1 MAAQRRSDLVL
12 DSVRRLLRI
21 GATANLLNLLQ
32 KQHPADLAQIFSEL
46 PDRDRQATFSLL
58 ADRNGR
64 LAMEAVSELGPE
76 AGAALLATRSAE
88 DIARLAQE
96 IPSDDAA
103 ALIDYLPDELSAAV
117 LELMRPRQS
126 GEVENLLEY
135 DEQTAGRIMNPHVFA
150 LAEDMTVGEAITE
163 LQTNRDVEM
172 VFYLYVVDERRH
184 LVGVT
189 SLRRLLL
196 VSPETPL
203 KRIMT
208 SDLISARVDMDQE
221 EVARQVASYNLL
233 AIPVVDEENKLVGV
247 ITVDDVIDVIKDEAT
262 EDIYRLAGVAGDERA
277 FTPAGESLRKR
288 LPWLGINLVTAFVAA
303 SVVALFEGTIER
315 ITALAVFMPIV
326 AGMGGNAATQTLT
339 VIVRGIALGE
349 LTWSNARKA
358 LLKEAV
364 VGMGNGIVLGLVA
377 AAVAWATRGSPVL
390 GLVLCAA
397 MIINMFVAATAGTL
411 VPLGLRAANIDPAL
425 ASSVFITT
433 LTDVFGF
440 FSFLGLATLF
450 MQYIGPGG

>member
-1 MAAQRRSDLVL
+1 MAAQRRIDLVL
-12 DSVRRLLRI
+12 DSVKRLLRI

-32 KQHPADLAQIFSEL
+32 KQHPADLAQVFSEL
-46 PDRDRQATFSLL
+46 PDKDREAAFSLL

-64 LAMEAVSELGPE
+64 LAMEALSELGPE
-76 AGAALLATRSAE
+76 AGAGLLATRPAE
-88 DIARLAQE
+88 EIAKLAQE

-103 ALIDYLPDELSAAV
+103 ALIDYLPEELSAAV
-117 LELMRPRQS
+117 LDLMRPKES
-126 GEVENLLEY
+126 GVVENLLEY
-135 DEQTAGRIMNPHVFA
+135 PEQTAGRIMNPHVFA
-150 LAEDMTVGEAITE
+150 LNEDMTVGEAITE
-163 LQTNRDVEM
+163 LQNNRDVEM
-172 VFYLYVVDERRH
+172 VFYLYVVDDRHH

-196 VSPETPL
+196 VAPATPL

-208 SDLISARVDMDQE
+208 ADIISARVDTDQE

-262 EDIYRLAGVAGDERA
+262 EDIYRLAGVAGDERV

-288 LPWLGINLVTAFVAA
+288 LPWLGINLVTAFLAA
-303 SVVALFEGTIER
+303 SVVGLFEGTIQQV
-315 ITALAVFMPIV
+315 TALAVFMPIV

-349 LTWSNARKA
+349 LSWSNSRKA
-358 LLKEAV
+358 LLKESL
-364 VGMGNGIVLGLVA
+364 VGIGNGLVLGLVA
-377 AAVAWATRGSPVL
+377 AGVAWATRGNPVL

-397 MIINMFVAATAGTL
+397 MVINMFVAATAGTL

-433 LTDVFGF
+433 MTDIFGF
-440 FSFLGLATLF
+440 AAFLGLATIFITQL
-450 MQYIGPGG
+450 G

>member
-1 MAAQRRSDLVL
+1 MAAPRRIDLVL
-12 DSVRRLLRI
+12 DSVKRLLRI

-32 KQHPADLAQIFSEL
+32 KQHPADLAQVFSAL
-46 PDRDRQATFSLL
+46 PEKEREAAFSVL

-64 LAMEAVSELGPE
+64 LAMEAISELGPE
-76 AGAALLATRSAE
+76 AGAGLLATRPAE
-88 DIARLAQE
+88 EIAKLAQE

-103 ALIDYLPDELSAAV
+103 ALIDYLPEDLSSAV
-117 LELMRPRQS
+117 LDLMRPKES
-126 GEVENLLEY
+126 GVVENLLEY
-135 DEQTAGRIMNPHVFA
+135 DEPTAGRILNPHVFA
-150 LAEDMTVGEAITE
+150 LNEDVTVGEAITE
-163 LQTNRDVEM
+163 LQSNRDVEM
-172 VFYLYVVDERRH
+172 VVYLYVVDDRRH
-184 LVGVT
+184 LVGVV

-208 SDLISARVDMDQE
+208 ADIISARVDTDQE

-277 FTPAGESLRKR
+277 FTPAMESLRKR
-288 LPWLGINLVTAFVAA
+288 LPWLGVNLVTAFLAA
-303 SVVALFEGTIER
+303 AVVSMFEGTIR
-315 ITALAVFMPIV
+315 QVTALAVFMPIV

-349 LTWSNARKA
+349 LNWANSRKA
-358 LLKEAV
+358 LIKEAV
-364 VGMGNGIVLGLVA
+364 VGLGNGVVLGLVA
-377 AAVAWATRGSPVL
+377 AAVAWATRGNPVL
-390 GLVLCAA
+390 GLLLCAA
-397 MIINMFVAATAGTL
+397 MILNMFVAATAGTL
-411 VPLGLRAANIDPAL
+411 VPLGLRAVNVDPAL

-433 LTDVFGF
+433 MTDVFGF
-440 FSFLGLATLF
+440 ASFLGLATLF
-450 MQYIGPGG
+450 LRYLGNPG